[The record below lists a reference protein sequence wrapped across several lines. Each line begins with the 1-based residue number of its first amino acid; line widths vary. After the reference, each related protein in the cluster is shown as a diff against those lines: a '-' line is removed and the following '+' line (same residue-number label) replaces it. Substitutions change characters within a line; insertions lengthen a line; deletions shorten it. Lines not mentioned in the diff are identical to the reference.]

1 MVASPL
7 DLEIRRVV
15 TDSDLDGVVTAAILR
30 RWWGDAEIVF
40 GHPGELRAGLLDSN
54 IDKWT
59 AVCDLPWHPNCGL
72 SIDHHQSNKPSEGGS
87 NDSVIVWRDTP
98 SAARIAFDMVSER
111 VDLSDMVDLLEWVD
125 KLDGGGVSREEYL
138 SEHPVLW
145 LGRAID
151 VGEGTAMVILESL
164 QKGVGVEEILA
175 GPEVAGVVNE
185 KISELEFLREAI
197 AENMHIEDRM
207 AIVRLEDLDLRSN
220 GYQVTAMAGEDCDAC
235 VIVHGNVG
243 ATFGEEGRYPVS
255 ASFYTNSFLHR
266 QGGVFDLTD
275 LAKLFDADGGGHANA
290 CGCRIKPIQGLELED
305 RDVNEGD
312 INRNIA
318 AWMELWGRR

>member
-185 KISELEFLREAI
+185 KRSELEFLRGAI

>member
-30 RWWGDAEIVF
+30 RWWAGAEIEF
-40 GHPGELRAGLLDSN
+40 GHPGELRAGLLDSK

-72 SIDHHQSNKPSEGGS
+72 SIDHHQSNKPSDGVRS
-87 NDSVIVWRDTP
+87 DSIIVWRDTS
-98 SAARIAFDMVSER
+98 SAARIAFDLVSER
-111 VDLSDMVDLLEWVD
+111 IDLSDMVDLLEWVD
-125 KLDGGGVSREEYL
+125 KLDSGGVSREEYM
-138 SEHPVLW
+138 SDHPVLW

-164 QKGVGVEEILA
+164 QRGVGVEDILSR
-175 GPEVAGVVNE
+175 PEVAGVVNE
-185 KISELEFLREAI
+185 KRSELELLRGAI
-197 AENMHIEDRM
+197 AENMHIEDRL
-207 AIVRLEDLDLRSN
+207 AIVRLEGLGLRSN

-235 VIVHGNVG
+235 VIVHGDVG
-243 ATFGEEGRYPVS
+243 ASFGEEGRYPVS

-275 LAKLFDADGGGHANA
+275 LATLFDADGGGHANA
-290 CGCRIKPIQGLELED
+290 CGCRIKPIRNLELEE
-305 RDVNEGD
+305 RVVSEGD
-312 INRNIA
+312 IDRNIS
-318 AWMELWGRR
+318 AWLELWSRR